1 MDIQTKHRVTLLNA
15 KCNYVCAVDTLVHKM
30 NYGEDA
36 DCCVNKLYLASRLI
50 KRLEC
55 FCFETP
61 VVETEVFSVFEL
73 ISPENNFLTDTIFQL
88 SVNEIQV
95 YNYTTVGAEYKPT
108 VVSNMLTSL
117 GYDFTTSSG
126 GGFTTFTIN
135 FECNATSVAYSITKS
150 GETNTT
156 NLTNTVIGACT
167 TSNPPC
173 YNCIEVSDLPKMY
186 EVLHKLL
193 Q

>member
-1 MDIQTKHRVTLLNA
+1 MDIQANHISQILSSKTDFVNQVSILA
-15 KCNYVCAVDTLVHKM
+15 KKM
-30 NYGEDA
+30 SYGEDV
-36 DCCVNKLYLASRLI
+36 DCCINKLYLAQRLI

-61 VVETEVFSVFEL
+61 VVETEVLSVFEL
-73 ISPENNFLTDTIFQL
+73 ISPENNFLTNTIFQL
-88 SVNEIQV
+88 LVNNKQV
-95 YNYTTVGAEYKPT
+95 YNYTTSGSEYKPN
-108 VVSNMLTSL
+108 VVENMLNSL

-156 NLTNTVIGACT
+156 NLTNTVIGACA